1 MYLLTDV
8 VSVYNTITIKIQY
21 EGKLMRVIL
30 YNEEYFSKMYVFEFW
45 KAKKDL
51 YDKMLN
57 TYINVFLI

>member
-1 MYLLTDV
+1 
-8 VSVYNTITIKIQY
+8 
-21 EGKLMRVIL
+21 MRVIL

-51 YDKMLN
+51 YDKN

>member
-1 MYLLTDV
+1 
-8 VSVYNTITIKIQY
+8 
-21 EGKLMRVIL
+21 MRVIL